1 MARLDHPNVLKVFA
15 VETDKGRH
23 YVAIEYVDGQSMQ
36 DWLDQLGRLSVPD
49 AVLVTARCAEALLH
63 AHEAT
68 LVHRDI
74 KPDNVLVTKSGQV
87 KVADFGLAK
96 AADEDVSMT
105 QSGTGMGTPLYMA
118 PEQAGTPR
126 PSTSEPISMHSVAAS
141 TTFSPGNCPSR
152 AIQPWNW

>member
-1 MARLDHPNVLKVFA
+1 
-15 VETDKGRH
+15 
-23 YVAIEYVDGQSMQ
+23 MQ
-36 DWLDQLGRLSVPD
+36 DWLDQWGRLSVPD

-63 AHEAT
+63 AHEAN

-118 PEQAGTPR
+118 PEQARNAKT
-126 PSTSEPISMHSVAAS
+126 VDL
-141 TTFSPGNCPSR
+141 R
-152 AIQPWNW
+152 ADIYALGCSLYHFLTGELPFKGDTALELVMAKE